1 MPDSESSQLDIVETS
16 SYSSGDE
23 PLQVGVPSPP
33 PPRSPVPAPR
43 RRLLIIEIPASP
55 EEQSPEEDL
64 NPAVPKSD
72 RKPSGKPEVPYGRKL
87 LFYFLFEFIRICCSL
102 FNVFFMTEERDTQ
115 PSDIVKT
122 PS

>member
-1 MPDSESSQLDIVETS
+1 M
-16 SYSSGDE
+16 
-23 PLQVGVPSPP
+23 GVPSPP
-33 PPRSPVPAPR
+33 PPEVPAP
-43 RRLLIIEIPASP
+43 LLRIVIIEIPASP

-64 NPAVPKSD
+64 NPAVPKPD
-72 RKPSGKPEVPYGRKL
+72 RKSSGKPEVTYGRKL